1 MWRVAS
7 VRFRGETNS
16 LDVCGRL
23 IARVSF
29 RRFGGAAVSAERR
42 RFLVSEADANK
53 TETRWIDRRVKR
65 LSMRLNEPERASLLI
80 PVERQARVVHQL
92 AGGEIWRLQTAE
104 QGGNDVGS
112 EQREAEEPG
121 CIRGYE
127 AV

>member
-1 MWRVAS
+1 MIGR
-7 VRFRGETNS
+7 RGM
-16 LDVCGRL
+16 
-23 IARVSF
+23 
-29 RRFGGAAVSAERR
+29 
-42 RFLVSEADANK
+42 
-53 TETRWIDRRVKR
+53 R
-65 LSMRLNEPERASLLI
+65 LSMRLNKPESASLLI

-121 CIRGYE
+121 CVGGDK